1 MPDAMFEL
9 VSHVNRADGPVLIAA
24 EGNQDEELTSAPH
37 SHARGQLFGSLRG
50 LLSVGVEDAVWVVP
64 AIHAVWLPPHQLHSG
79 RSHGPFHGW
88 SVYVAESACAD
99 LPQRPCA
106 IRTSGL
112 LREAVLRA
120 AGWGWQQGV
129 PMRSSQPVAP
139 DPSAAQ
145 ARAHVMAVILDE
157 IRTLPVEP
165 LGLPLP
171 GDARLQRIARAL
183 IADPADTRD
192 LDAWARW
199 AAVSSRTLSRRF
211 VSETGF
217 SFTAWRQRAR
227 LMRSLEMLAA
237 GAPVANI
244 ALDLGYS
251 TASAFIGLFRRT
263 FGETP
268 AVYRARLGV
277 GTLLGA

>member
-1 MPDAMFEL
+1 MPDAILEL

-24 EGNQDEELTSAPH
+24 VGSQDEELASEPH
-37 SHARGQLFGSLRG
+37 RHARGQLFGSLRG

-88 SVYVAESACAD
+88 SVYVAEPACAD

-129 PMRSSQPVAP
+129 PTTQPVQP
-139 DPSAAQ
+139 GHSADQ

-171 GDARLQRIARAL
+171 ADPRLQRIARAL
-183 IADPADTRD
+183 IADPADARD
-192 LDAWARW
+192 LEAWARW

-237 GAPVANI
+237 GAPVTNI
-244 ALDLGYS
+244 ALDLGYA

-268 AVYRARLGV
+268 AAYRGRLG
-277 GTLLGA
+277 AARD